1 MVAPEIEAQV
11 CSAAGAI
18 LFRDPG
24 HRLIPILKEKALHLL
39 QMRLQPNL
47 SQNLGDFLLGY
58 VLWTG
63 DVSFGRQIILE
74 VDHQIATSPI
84 IPIYEVLWNVMKM
97 VFLGVI
103 TVETKEAL
111 LCHDRAAKMI
121 DELGLSF
128 LFSMVHG
135 NAAFIMLL
143 IGDVARAAETMA
155 TMEKV
160 VPRHQLMD
168 VSFRLHLKAC
178 LANARGNW
186 SEAEKYANE
195 AIEVAENCGVE
206 TPVNLIK
213 LGLGHAYIGQ
223 EKYEIAKQC
232 FEWSIAL
239 GDKIQSPF
247 FKHHGLVGLALVS
260 LAQGNR
266 FEAKIQVEKALQFGR
281 EQGYFSIHP
290 WIPARASRL
299 LAFALE
305 ENIEPDYARMFIK
318 RRGLLPPMPNALN
331 WPLPIRL
338 STLGHFAI
346 ELDGEPIAFGRKTPK
361 KDLALLK
368 LLISAGNKGLS
379 ESRIGDD
386 LWRDADGDRA
396 ANSLK
401 QTLHR
406 LRGLLQDHEAIES
419 NDGLLKLNPNKIWID
434 AWAFEANASSNPPLN
449 GDSAEIRRYG
459 HRLLESYPGNFL
471 PEDSDLPFLVSA
483 RERLRATFVR
493 QISTIAEHLIDASS
507 IEDSVDLFRKAVEID
522 PLVEGFHQGLMRC
535 FLKLNRVAD
544 GIAVYER
551 LRRLLIGHWKT
562 EPSATSRALFEKLHA
577 ATPPT

>member
-1 MVAPEIEAQV
+1 M
-11 CSAAGAI
+11 
-18 LFRDPG
+18 
-24 HRLIPILKEKALHLL
+24 
-39 QMRLQPNL
+39 
-47 SQNLGDFLLGY
+47 
-58 VLWTG
+58 
-63 DVSFGRQIILE
+63 E
-74 VDHQIATSPI
+74 VDQQSIRTPI

-103 TVETKEAL
+103 TVDTKQAL
-111 LCHDRAAKMI
+111 FCYDRAAKMI
-121 DELGLSF
+121 DELGLSI

-135 NAAFIMLL
+135 NAAFILLL
-143 IGDVARAAETMA
+143 IGDTDRAADTMEN
-155 TMEKV
+155 MEKV

-168 VSFRLHLKAC
+168 VGFRLHLKAC
-178 LANARGNW
+178 MANARGNW
-186 SEAEKYANE
+186 SEAERFANM
-195 AIEVAENCGVE
+195 AMEVAEKSGAPV
-206 TPVNLIK
+206 PVNLIK

-223 EKYEIAKQC
+223 EKYDKAKHC

-239 GDKIQSPF
+239 GEKIQSYF
-247 FKHHGLVGLALVS
+247 FNHHGLVGLALVS
-260 LAQGNR
+260 LAQGSR
-266 FEAKIQVEKALQFGR
+266 AEARLQVERALTFGR

-299 LAFALE
+299 VAFALE
-305 ENIEPDYARMFIK
+305 ENIEPDYARIFIK
-318 RRGLLPPMPNALN
+318 RRGLLPPSPDALN
-331 WPLPIRL
+331 WPWPIRL
-338 STLGHFAI
+338 FTLGRFAI
-346 ELDGEPIAFGRKTPK
+346 ALDDVPITFGRKTPK

-379 ESRIGDD
+379 ESRIKDE
-386 LWRDADGDRA
+386 LWRDAEGDRA

-419 NDGLLKLNPNKIWID
+419 NDGLLNLNPNKIWID
-434 AWAFEANASSNPPLN
+434 AWAFESSVASIPPLN
-449 GDSAEIRRYG
+449 GDATAIRQFG

-493 QISTIAEHLIDASS
+493 QISTIAEHLIDAGS
-507 IEDSVDLFRKAVEID
+507 IDDSVDLFRKAVEID

-551 LRRLLIGHWKT
+551 LRRLLIGHWKA
-562 EPSATSRALFEKLHA
+562 EPSAASRALFEKLHA